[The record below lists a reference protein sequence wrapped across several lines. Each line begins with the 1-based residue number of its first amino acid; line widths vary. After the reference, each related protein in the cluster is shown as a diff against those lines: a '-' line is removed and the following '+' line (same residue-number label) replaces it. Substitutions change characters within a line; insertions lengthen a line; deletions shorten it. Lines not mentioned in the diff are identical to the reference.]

1 LIYDQGVTQLN
12 PGDQLDHFQIESVV
26 ASGGMA
32 SIFRANDVRT
42 GQPVALKVPHPQAE
56 SDPVFYDR
64 FNREAEIGKRLDHP
78 AVVKVLHHDRRKR
91 LYMATEWADGR
102 LLREIVAEEG
112 KLPFDRAVRITLEVC
127 AALEYMHSQGV
138 VHRDLKPEN
147 IIVDADDRIKIIDFG
162 IASAAGARRLTF
174 GKLSEVMGSPDY
186 ISPEQVK
193 GKRGDA
199 RSDLFA
205 LGVILYEML
214 TGQVPFTGPNVF
226 AVMHDR
232 VVNHPAPPR
241 ELNPAISPQL
251 QEIVYRALERD
262 PKSRYASAREF
273 AWDLSHQDQVGVED
287 RMELADWKRRRLPW
301 NRNVFYYAMLA
312 VIPVAVVGLLLYV
325 ARHS

>member
-12 PGDQLDHFQIESVV
+12 PGDQLDHYYIESVV

-42 GQPVALKVPHPQAE
+42 GRPVALKVPHPQAE

-64 FNREAEIGKRLDHP
+64 FNREAEIGKKLDHP

-91 LYMATEWADGR
+91 LYMATEWAEGR
-102 LLREIVAEEG
+102 LLRQILAEEG
-112 KLPFDRAVRITLEVC
+112 RLSFDRAAWITMEVC
-127 AALEYMHSQGV
+127 VALEYLHSQGV

-147 IIVDADDRIKIIDFG
+147 IIVDAEDRIKIIDFG
-162 IASAAGARRLTF
+162 IASTVGARRLTF

-186 ISPEQVK
+186 ISPEQIK

-232 VVNHPAPPR
+232 VVNHPTPPR
-241 ELNPAISPQL
+241 EINPAISPQL

-262 PKSRYASAREF
+262 PKSRYASAHEF

-287 RMELADWKRRRLPW
+287 RTELADWKKRRSPW

>member
-1 LIYDQGVTQLN
+1 LVYYRGVKQLN
-12 PGDQLDHFQIESVV
+12 PGDQLDHYQIESVV

-42 GQPVALKVPHPQAE
+42 GRPVALKVPHPQAE

-64 FNREAEIGKRLDHP
+64 FNREAEIGKKLDHP

-102 LLREIVAEEG
+102 LLREILAEEG
-112 KLPFDRAVRITLEVC
+112 KLSFDRAVGIALEIC
-127 AALEYMHSQGV
+127 AALEYMHGQGV

-147 IIVDADDRIKIIDFG
+147 IIVDSEDRIKIIDFG
-162 IASAAGARRLTF
+162 IANHAGARRLPF

-226 AVMHDR
+226 AVMNDR
-232 VVNHPAPPR
+232 VVNHPVPPR
-241 ELNPAISPQL
+241 EINPAITPQL
-251 QEIVYRALERD
+251 QEILYRALERD

-273 AWDLSHQDQVGVED
+273 AWDLSHQDQVGVEE
-287 RMELADWKRRRLPW
+287 RAEMADWKKRRLPW
-301 NRNVFYYAMLA
+301 TRNVFFYAMLGLLPAA
-312 VIPVAVVGLLLYV
+312 VLGLLLYV
-325 ARHS
+325 ARHA